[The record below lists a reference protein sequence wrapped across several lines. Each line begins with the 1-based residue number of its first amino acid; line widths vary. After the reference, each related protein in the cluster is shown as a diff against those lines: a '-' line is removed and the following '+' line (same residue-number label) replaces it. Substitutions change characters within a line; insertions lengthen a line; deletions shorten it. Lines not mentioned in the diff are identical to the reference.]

1 MEVEFGGD
9 VYEEEVEVEDGHS
22 DSESDDSFEESRHML

>member
-9 VYEEEVEVEDGHS
+9 VYEEEVEDGHS